1 MSMAEIPAVPASGT
15 PRRER
20 LLTGRLMLVIGAGA
34 AYFLALGMLLPVVP
48 IYVEHSLGGGSVAVG
63 VAVGAFSVGA
73 VLLRPLAGR
82 MGDRFGRR
90 VLIVGGALVVSLS
103 GVLYVGSTNFA
114 GLLAVR
120 VLGGVGEAAFFVG
133 AGTLVTDLAP
143 ADRRGE
149 AISYWSVAVYGGLA
163 FGPALGETLLG
174 NDRFDAVWLVSAGLA
189 ALAAI
194 IGLSTRDVVAL
205 RTELTDGKRPPLINR
220 SALAPGLVLFLGLVS
235 LAGFAAFVPLYVS
248 DIGLSDSS
256 GILFLYGALILVI
269 RMVGARLPDRLGP
282 RRAGTWATGVGALGM
297 LVIAAWP
304 SVIGLIVGTIVFAS
318 GMSLLYPA
326 IMTLALTGVSEAERS
341 SVVGTMSSFFD
352 LSQGLGAFI
361 LGAIAAVGGY
371 RWAFAGGAVFAIGGL
386 VLLRSGID
394 PRTRGAAPR
403 DHEAAKLAQQY
414 LEPDPP

>member
-1 MSMAEIPAVPASGT
+1 MTEPAPTPGPAPA
-15 PRRER
+15 PREQ
-20 LLTGRLMLVIGAGA
+20 LLTLRLVLVICSGG

-48 IYVEHSLGGGSVAVG
+48 LYVEDSLSGGSVAVG
-63 VAVGAFSVGA
+63 IAVGAFSLGA
-73 VLLRPLAGR
+73 ILLRPLAGR
-82 MGDRFGRR
+82 IGDRFGRR
-90 VLIVGGALVVSLS
+90 ALIVGGALIVSLS
-103 GVLYVGSTNFA
+103 AVLYVPSTSFA
-114 GLLAVR
+114 ALLAVR
-120 VLGGVGEAAFFVG
+120 VLGGIGEAAFFVG

-143 ADRRGE
+143 VDRRGE

-163 FGPALGETLLG
+163 FGPALGEALLG
-174 NDRFDAVWLVSAGLA
+174 DDRFDAVWLVSAGLA
-189 ALAAI
+189 ALAAV

-205 RTELTDGKRPPLINR
+205 RTDATESERPPLINR

-248 DIGLSDSS
+248 DIGLDDSS

-269 RMVGARLPDRLGP
+269 RIVGARLPDRLGSL
-282 RRAGTWATGVGALGM
+282 RAGTWATGVSALGM

-304 SVIGLIVGTIVFAS
+304 SVVGLIVGTAVFAA

-326 IMTLALTGVSEAERS
+326 IMTLALTGVSESERA

-352 LSQGLGAFI
+352 LSQGLGAFV
-361 LGAIAAVGGY
+361 LGAIAAFAGY
-371 RWAFAGGAVFAIGGL
+371 RGAFAGGAVFAIAGL

-394 PRTRGAAPR
+394 PRARPGAPA
-403 DHEAAKLAQQY
+403 DHAAAELAQQY

>member
-1 MSMAEIPAVPASGT
+1 
-15 PRRER
+15 
-20 LLTGRLMLVIGAGA
+20 
-34 AYFLALGMLLPVVP
+34 
-48 IYVEHSLGGGSVAVG
+48 
-63 VAVGAFSVGA
+63 
-73 VLLRPLAGR
+73 
-82 MGDRFGRR
+82 
-90 VLIVGGALVVSLS
+90 
-103 GVLYVGSTNFA
+103 
-114 GLLAVR
+114 

-174 NDRFDAVWLVSAGLA
+174 DDRFDAVWLVSAALA

-194 IGLSTRDVVAL
+194 IGLTTRDVVAL
-205 RTELTDGKRPPLINR
+205 RTESTEGPRPPLINR

-269 RMVGARLPDRLGP
+269 RIVGARLPDRLGP
-282 RRAGTWATGVGALGM
+282 LRAGTWATGVGALGM

-304 SVIGLIVGTIVFAS
+304 SVVGLVVGTVVFAS

-326 IMTLALTGVSEAERS
+326 IMTLALTGVSEGERS

-361 LGAIAAVGGY
+361 LGAIAAFGGY
-371 RWAFAGGAVFAIGGL
+371 RGAFAGGAVFAITGL

-394 PRTRGAAPR
+394 PRTRAGRAP
-403 DHEAAKLAQQY
+403 DHEAAELAQQY

>member
-1 MSMAEIPAVPASGT
+1 VPSTLEPTPGPADD
-15 PRRER
+15 RRAR
-20 LLTGRLMLVIGAGA
+20 LLTGRLVLVIAAGA

-48 IYVEHSLGGGSVAVG
+48 LYVEDSLGGGSVAVG

-82 MGDRFGRR
+82 IGDRFGRR
-90 VLIVGGALVVSLS
+90 ALIVGGALVVSVS
-103 GVLYVGSTNFA
+103 GVLYVASNDFVT
-114 GLLAVR
+114 LLAVR
-120 VLGGVGEAAFFVG
+120 ALGGVGEAAFFVG

-143 ADRRGE
+143 VDRRGE

-174 NDRFDAVWLVSAGLA
+174 DDRFDMVWLVSAGLA
-189 ALAAI
+189 GLAAL
-194 IGLSTRDVVAL
+194 IGLTTRDVVAL
-205 RTELTDGKRPPLINR
+205 QAAAPEGERRPLINR

-248 DIGLSDSS
+248 DIGLEDSS

-269 RMVGARLPDRLGP
+269 RIVGARLPDRLGP
-282 RRAGTWATGVGALGM
+282 LRAGTWATGVGALGM

-304 SVIGLIVGTIVFAS
+304 TVAGLIVGTIVFAS

-326 IMTLALTGVSEAERS
+326 IMTLALTGVDESERA
-341 SVVGTMSSFFD
+341 SVVGTVSSFFD

-361 LGAIAAVGGY
+361 LGAIAAFGGY
-371 RWAFAGGAVFAIGGL
+371 RGAFAGGAVFAVAGL
-386 VLLRSGID
+386 VLLRCGID
-394 PRTRGAAPR
+394 PRTRRAGPADPDAAG
-403 DHEAAKLAQQY
+403 LAQQY

>member
-1 MSMAEIPAVPASGT
+1 M
-15 PRRER
+15 
-20 LLTGRLMLVIGAGA
+20 
-34 AYFLALGMLLPVVP
+34 
-48 IYVEHSLGGGSVAVG
+48 
-63 VAVGAFSVGA
+63 
-73 VLLRPLAGR
+73 
-82 MGDRFGRR
+82 
-90 VLIVGGALVVSLS
+90 
-103 GVLYVGSTNFA
+103 
-114 GLLAVR
+114 
-120 VLGGVGEAAFFVG
+120 
-133 AGTLVTDLAP
+133 
-143 ADRRGE
+143 
-149 AISYWSVAVYGGLA
+149 YGGLA

-174 NDRFDAVWLVSAGLA
+174 DDRFDAVWLVSAALA

-194 IGLSTRDVVAL
+194 IGLTTRDVVAL
-205 RTELTDGKRPPLINR
+205 RTESTEGPRPPLINR

-269 RMVGARLPDRLGP
+269 RIVGARLPDRLGP
-282 RRAGTWATGVGALGM
+282 LRAGTWATGVGALGM

-304 SVIGLIVGTIVFAS
+304 SVVGLVVGTVVFAS

-326 IMTLALTGVSEAERS
+326 IMTLALTGVSEGERS

-361 LGAIAAVGGY
+361 LGAIAAFGGY
-371 RWAFAGGAVFAIGGL
+371 RGAFAGGAVFAITGL

-394 PRTRGAAPR
+394 PRTRAGRAP
-403 DHEAAKLAQQY
+403 DHEAAELAQQY